1 MAKLKAR
8 GRTEIAR
15 LVVER
20 ETPDSEL
27 VSSEKIQVA
36 LMSDG
41 NVLDR
46 RVVRWRKQDAYSSGP
61 HDYGWK
67 IKGKIKAGLTPE
79 DFIRIYQKKG
89 FTLESSSSEY
99 LTRRGDTIENV
110 SNKPIRTEGKAASEK
125 KAKEK
130 RAATPRKTTRKKIP
144 YSTHYVEG
152 EGKGEGPGFYVTNG
166 TTFDQSESYR
176 AVANGPFADLD
187 LAELAAVR
195 RFREFQ
201 SMSLDYLFPIQVIES
216 ESFDLAE
223 QGIGHVWW
231 SNLVQKGPP
240 VDPRQASFF

>member
-15 LVVER
+15 LVLEQD
-20 ETPDSEL
+20 TPLSEL

-46 RVVRWRKQDAYSSGP
+46 RVVRWRKQDTYSSGP

-67 IKGKIKAGLTPE
+67 VKGKIKTGLTPE

-99 LTRRGDTIENV
+99 LVRRGDTIENV
-110 SNKPIRTEGKAASEK
+110 SNKPLRTEAKASSEK

-130 RAATPRKTTRKKIP
+130 RAASPSKNAPHAKR
-144 YSTHYVEG
+144 YV
-152 EGKGEGPGFYVTNG
+152 KGEKSVAGTGLYVTNG
-166 TTFDQSESYR
+166 YLADANNPDPR
-176 AVANGPFADLD
+176 AIAHGPFDDLD
-187 LAELAAVR
+187 LAEVSAANR
-195 RFREFQ
+195 WREL
-201 SMSLDYLFPIQVIES
+201 LDMRLTYLLPVQVIES
-216 ESFDLAE
+216 QSEEDAI

-231 SNLVQKGPP
+231 SNGVQKGPP
-240 VDPRQASFF
+240 VDPRQSSFF